1 MSTSPF
7 RALIVSNLANYMGVK
22 LRVMAQSRLILELG
36 ASQIWVGAAIG
47 LRVVPAII
55 LGLFAGVMVDR
66 LGGRIVLLWE
76 RFLLLVLAVITAAVV
91 VTGAVTLWQ
100 IVVLSIVSSA
110 VLAIGVPPTQTLVLD

>member
-1 MSTSPF
+1 M
-7 RALIVSNLANYMGVK
+7 
-22 LRVMAQSRLILELG
+22 
-36 ASQIWVGAAIG
+36 
-47 LRVVPAII
+47 
-55 LGLFAGVMVDR
+55 
-66 LGGRIVLLWE
+66 LLWE